1 MFNVSHLYVLLLEDL
16 LFLSIIKF
24 VKIENYITTSNRVQN
39 TPIWLNYAINEKF
52 KSKMFWLGETA
63 LSLPRIFK
71 KQKKT
76 KKKTHIPFYK
86 FINVNQHIVWN
97 KNFKDF
103 LNQIL
108 LIKQV
113 IVNYRKPLILSPLK
127 KYNRVRKN
135 LFIFDNNPK
144 IKGFNGVN
152 ENYVSQ
158 ENIYKYLNDICEE
171 LSYMDKKNVF
181 IFIKKKKYLLKK
193 NQDDLQKKYL
203 DNLEKLK
210 KRFKNIRLIDE
221 RDNFLKFL
229 NTSKLCIN
237 FPFSSSASVSE
248 YYNIKTLFYDPTGSL
263 KNNYYNK
270 KIPLISSRNKL
281 KKILQKSFNK
291 N

>member
-1 MFNVSHLYVLLLEDL
+1 M
-16 LFLSIIKF
+16 
-24 VKIENYITTSNRVQN
+24 
-39 TPIWLNYAINEKF
+39 
-52 KSKMFWLGETA
+52 
-63 LSLPRIFK
+63 
-71 KQKKT
+71 
-76 KKKTHIPFYK
+76 
-86 FINVNQHIVWN
+86 
-97 KNFKDF
+97 
-103 LNQIL
+103 
-108 LIKQV
+108 
-113 IVNYRKPLILSPLK
+113 
-127 KYNRVRKN
+127 RKN

-248 YYNIKTLFYDPTGSL
+248 YYN
-263 KNNYYNK
+263 K

-281 KKILQKSFNK
+281 KKNLQKSFNK